1 MIKKLLVTFVL
12 LFPVTLFAQ
21 NTTTSGTITLQA
33 ASCAGA
39 SAGYVYYILPTNT
52 SGALTAVAGCLI
64 INVAGT
70 THYVPYF

>member
-1 MIKKLLVTFVL
+1 MKKLAMIFALLAGAVL
-12 LFPVTLFAQ
+12 AHSQ

-39 SAGYVYYILPTNT
+39 SAGNVYYILPTNT